1 MPKAIDPNDILK
13 RKFGK
18 LTVEGY
24 AGRKVVGRNGYHMYI
39 CSCSCGATDVM
50 VLRRNLLSGDTT
62 SCGCAHKD
70 AGNAVIEDL
79 AGRVFGRWR
88 VIERAPNRVSPSG
101 KTRSIMWLCEC
112 ECGTRKIVGARAL
125 KTGMST
131 SCGCLQKE
139 RVSEANTDDLTG
151 REFTHLKVMYRNGS
165 RYPRNYG
172 IKGRK
177 SGVRAVWHCV
187 CDCGNECD
195 VAGEFLKT
203 GDITSCGC
211 SHSSKY
217 EHHVVRYLESL
228 GYARDVDFFKEKTFP
243 GLVGLKGG
251 ALRFDFFVRLR
262 SGENVLIE
270 CQGEQHIRATDWFGG
285 DTYLASLQ
293 AHDELK
299 RNFADENHIR
309 FIEINHKN
317 VTYEDVSKC
326 LSENGII

>member
-1 MPKAIDPNDILK
+1 MAKAVDPTDILK
-13 RKFGK
+13 QKFGK
-18 LTVEGY
+18 LTVEEY
-24 AGRKVVGRNGYHMYI
+24 VGRKVVGRNGYHMYK
-39 CSCSCGATDVM
+39 CSCACGKTDVIVM
-50 VLRRNLLSGDTT
+50 RRNLLTGDTT

-79 AGRVFGRWR
+79 TGKEFGRWK
-88 VIERAPNRVSPSG
+88 VIERAPNRVSSSG

-112 ECGTRKIVGARAL
+112 ECGTRKTVGARAL

-139 RVSEANTDDLTG
+139 RVSEANTNDLTG
-151 REFTHLKVMYRNGS
+151 RTFTHLKVMYRNGS
-165 RYPRNYG
+165 RYPHNYG
-172 IKGRK
+172 VNGRK
-177 SGVRAVWHCV
+177 RGVRAVWHCV

-195 VAGEFLKT
+195 VAGEFLKN

-217 EHHVVRYLESL
+217 ELHVVRYLERL
-228 GYARDVDFFKEKTFP
+228 GYVRDVDFFKEKTFP

-251 ALRFDFFVRLR
+251 ALRFDFFVQLR

-285 DTYLASLQ
+285 KDYLNSLQ

-299 RNFADENHIR
+299 RDFAEAHNIR
-309 FIEINHKN
+309 LIEISHKL
-317 VTYEDVSKC
+317 VTYDDVSKY
-326 LSENGII
+326 LHSNKVI